1 MSLLENIIIIGSA
14 AAIGVGGAVV
24 VHDAIAAGNN
34 PSSPQNQQPTGT
46 STQSIQQEIADLF
59 AQLQANNANSQGMN
73 PQGSGAPTILFPS
86 QSSSGNNTA
95 LLDALLSSLSSPS
108 NNGNNGGSSNTQP
121 ATGYKG
127 PPVSLNT
134 QPTGGG
140 SSGSNTQP
148 TGGGSSG
155 SNTQPTEG
163 GSSGSNTQPTGTAA
177 SYITSVWD
185 QMFSHNPYPTSYTA
199 PVSKVGGAKCI
210 AGCGSSASVYNST
223 RSSIASSGSSSG
235 SLTNLPANA
244 VVKNPYGNGSLFTNS
259 AGQAV
264 GSAYTLSSSSGSS
277 SSTPAASPSPTV
289 YKGFNTRIFR

>member
-134 QPTGGG
+134 PPPTGYKGPPIG
-140 SSGSNTQP
+140 LNTQP
-148 TGGGSSG
+148 TG
-155 SNTQPTEG
+155 G

-177 SYITSVWD
+177 SYIASVWD

-223 RSSIASSGSSSG
+223 RSPIAPLGSSSG

-264 GSAYTLSSSSGSS
+264 GSAYIPSSSSGSS

-289 YKGFNTRIFR
+289 YKGYNVNVFR

>member
-264 GSAYTLSSSSGSS
+264 GSAYTPSSSSGSS

>member
-59 AQLQANNANSQGMN
+59 AQLQANNANSQGTN

-108 NNGNNGGSSNTQP
+108 NNGNKGGSSNTQSP
-121 ATGYKG
+121 TGYKG
-127 PPVSLNT
+127 SPVYLKTPTPKSIS
-134 QPTGGG
+134 PTG
-140 SSGSNTQP
+140 
-148 TGGGSSG
+148 
-155 SNTQPTEG
+155 G

-177 SYITSVWD
+177 SYIASVWD

-210 AGCGSSASVYNST
+210 AGCGSSASVYNSA
-223 RSSIASSGSSSG
+223 RSPTPSSGSSSG

-264 GSAYTLSSSSGSS
+264 GSAYTPSSSSGSS

>member
-134 QPTGGG
+134 QTGGPPI
-140 SSGSNTQP
+140 SLNTQP
-148 TGGGSSG
+148 TG
-155 SNTQPTEG
+155 G

-223 RSSIASSGSSSG
+223 RSPIASSGSSSG

-264 GSAYTLSSSSGSS
+264 GSAYTPSSSSGSS

-289 YKGFNTRIFR
+289 YKGFNTQIFR

>member
-134 QPTGGG
+134 QTGGPPI
-140 SSGSNTQP
+140 SLNTQP
-148 TGGGSSG
+148 TG
-155 SNTQPTEG
+155 G